1 MFDDISQ
8 VGNCVVFPLEISSKD
23 NKKNEEYIWKILLVI
38 LSCILMLC
46 STLSMCRKIC
56 EISIKKPNI
65 IDVMD
70 SIQRCNDTMHKEA
83 IEESN
88 RVNEIFERNNSLLK
102 DLDIQVQYYNKTI
115 EIIKEY
121 ISKYIT
127 LNKEG
132 YPYDINSKC
141 NINDI
146 NELKYLIDP
155 SSIIM
160 SSTYNITVEYVS
172 QNEILFKKMIE
183 SMNKRIEYDSIYF
196 TMKQNQLYSINST
209 FINLLEDHFNQL
221 YNSIKLLNIT
231 EISECIT
238 INEKCS
244 NNNGLYSILYNI
256 KESIRNQW
264 EDASLTYNL
273 LEDRIDSYKIKIISL
288 IDNIQSLY
296 NTIDRFHEDLLNAGI
311 DLGPLPSLSLPSL
324 SIPIFP
330 QIQLPELSI
339 IYSSL
344 IPILEETQEIYIN
357 RINEF
362 EEKTRLFLYEYS
374 SSFSSIIDFFDDYSP
389 PNLNNTIFEE
399 FQEESKQYIENT
411 WNTMQNIS
419 NTIQTSTIKF
429 GNTIQ
434 STFNSVYNTL
444 LETII
449 TKWDTE
455 DYEGLSFNISDILS
469 NIDSIISLACY
480 IDIIY
485 RIIKIIQI
493 INKILI
499 KGNVNIKVISL
510 YNENILNK
518 MNDCNNTILTKILML
533 LIPYSIPILL
543 IFIIIILILFG
554 LIMLYIPFLNDFLNG
569 CVYNTVEGDS
579 ISRNVYSFS
588 YNYATIKGT
597 LAEQSGLTYY
607 KKTQKQYCDYW
618 ESLTEEQHIKDIQ
631 IYDEYIYWLSYDK
644 HLIESLTNCTNI
656 NILCENDIS
665 FCNYMRNI
673 SSSSS
678 SFILSSSSSSS
689 LSLDTNNIYNCSKIP
704 SCNLQCEG
712 PNKHP
717 LYTISKETTC
727 KSEWFLHSYILLY
740 SMSLLIWLII
750 NISRYFYI
758 ESFKCFFYK
767 QLSGNLFMYLYIF

>member
-1 MFDDISQ
+1 MSRMFDDISQ
-8 VGNCVVFPLEISSKD
+8 VDNCVVFPLEISSKD
-23 NKKNEEYIWKILLVI
+23 NKKNKEYIWKILLVI

-146 NELKYLIDP
+146 NELNYLIDP

-518 MNDCNNTILTKILML
+518 MNDCNNTILTKILMI

-579 ISRNVYSFS
+579 ISRNIYSFS

-678 SFILSSSSSSS
+678 SFILSSSSLSS
-689 LSLDTNNIYNCSKIP
+689 LSLNNNNIHNCSKIP

-717 LYTISKETTC
+717 LYTNN
-727 KSEWFLHSYILLY
+727 
-740 SMSLLIWLII
+740 M
-750 NISRYFYI
+750 
-758 ESFKCFFYK
+758 
-767 QLSGNLFMYLYIF
+767 